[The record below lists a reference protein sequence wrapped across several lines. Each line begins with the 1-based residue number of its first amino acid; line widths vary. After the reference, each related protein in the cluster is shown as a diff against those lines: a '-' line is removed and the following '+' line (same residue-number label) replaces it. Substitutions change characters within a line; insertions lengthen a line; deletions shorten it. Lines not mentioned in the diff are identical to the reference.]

1 MKETGDTTYFA
12 SDIAYHAEKYE
23 RGFNRVIDVW
33 GADHHGYIKRIDA
46 SVVASG
52 RKSEQFEV
60 ILVQLVN
67 LLRGGK
73 PVQMSTR
80 AGEFVTLK
88 DIVDVVLPLKAGAEI
103 SVAATK
109 SYLATL

>member
-1 MKETGDTTYFA
+1 MKKPGGGQNNGLTTYFA
-12 SDIAYHAEKYE
+12 SDIAYHKEKFE
-23 RGFNRVIDVW
+23 RGFHRVIDVW

-46 SVVASG
+46 AVQASG
-52 RKSEQFEV
+52 YKSEQFEV

-88 DIVDVVLPLKAGAEI
+88 DIVDEVGTD
-103 SVAATK
+103 AARFMF
-109 SYLATL
+109 